1 MQIEEVLNYKFQPDK
16 LITLQLLEQIGAFS
30 HGVELQEISSQ
41 ATSEAALE
49 TLLKKV
55 TQ

>member
-1 MQIEEVLNYKFQPDK
+1 MQIEKVLNYEFEPDEV
-16 LITLQLLEQIGAFS
+16 ITLQLLEQIGTFAY
-30 HGVELQEISSQ
+30 GGELQEISSQ